1 MPTSIVFIDNSAIY
15 NHEHGIAIFAGSYT
29 IKDKTAPFTPNLPPY
44 EIPLV
49 GKIEV
54 TNTTVDNISTYT
66 TSSFKYISLFE
77 DAKLSL
83 INVNAPDL
91 EINLF
96 GDAHLT
102 VQNSTIGTIIAR
114 QSSTVTV
121 RNSTVSKIYDAL
133 SSLLNIYLALNVDPL
148 GLDSVI
154 TIEENSTITLVE
166 IAEGGDLDISD
177 SIIYNLTASSV
188 DVDHKVQV
196 TVDNVTVINEFT
208 LGPNTEGDIV
218 NLTNVGLTLLQGD
231 AYAHFVDSTLAFL
244 GVIQGATCLV
254 NTSYIGMLQDGII
267 GLFGVTTVN
276 NYQIS
281 GSYGTNYINNTI
293 IDGLTSIGVRQFAS
307 IAAIAPAGPG
317 TTIVIV
323 EDCANSFTSI
333 LAAEYANITMKNV
346 STSYLIGLGN
356 SIIKAEN
363 MTIAA
368 VQSTDSAQVN
378 IINSA
383 IAGMYVP
390 LDLGGGVIIN
400 MPICIVAEKNSKL
413 TLINVTTNA
422 VSAYDSSELVLD
434 NVSISILEIATL
446 GKVRVTSS
454 YLAGGGQ
461 TILGAIKIHD
471 IPSVGNEAGDVIIE
485 YAVIGLASVFGSANI
500 TLSNCYFGATGALLY
515 GIVVSGANTVNINTG
530 VISGTCSNYTKI
542 DAATKATI
550 FAAFLNNIEVND
562 TATVNI
568 NDYVSIP
575 GLAQLNYSINAYH
588 NAKVN
593 VENGTLGLV
602 RLFNDTTTKINATEV
617 VMPSNT
623 GIAAILTAHK
633 AYFEAN
639 NSDIKAILCYRED
652 KSTQYAGKVTNSDV
666 YMAYLL
672 GYTRL
677 RLETVTVYLYA
688 VVMAGVDNR
697 VYALEVINSTFF
709 PAFGATLSA
718 VSWAPTA

>member
-1 MPTSIVFIDNSAIY
+1 MPTPIVFIDNSAIY

-29 IKDKTAPFTPNLPPY
+29 IKDQTAPFTPNLPPY

-54 TNTTVDNISTYT
+54 TNTTVDNSSTYS
-66 TSSFKYISLFE
+66 TSSFKYINLFM

-83 INVNAPDL
+83 INVNAPNL

-121 RNSTVSKIYDAL
+121 RNSTVNKIYDAL

-154 TIEENSTITLVE
+154 NIEENSTISLIQ

-188 DVDHKVQV
+188 DVDHKAQV
-196 TVDNVTVINEFT
+196 TVDNINVVNEFI
-208 LGPNTEGDIV
+208 LGQNTEGNIV
-218 NLTNVGLTLLQGD
+218 NLTNTGLTLLQGD
-231 AYAHFVDSTLAFL
+231 AYAHFIDMNTVML
-244 GVIQGATCLV
+244 GVIQGATCLI
-254 NTSYIGMLQDGII
+254 NNSNIGMLQDGIV
-267 GLFGVTTVN
+267 GLSGVTIVK
-276 NYQIS
+276 NYQIT
-281 GSYGTNYINNTI
+281 GSYGINYINNTI
-293 IDGLTSIGVRQFAS
+293 IDGFTSVGVRQFSS
-307 IAAIAPAGPG
+307 IAAITPAGPG
-317 TTIVIV
+317 STVVIV

-356 SIIKAEN
+356 SIIQAEN
-363 MTIAA
+363 MTISAL
-368 VQSTDSAQVN
+368 QSTDSAQVN

-383 IAGMYVP
+383 ITGMYIP
-390 LDLGGGVIIN
+390 LDLGGGVILS
-400 MPICIVAEKNSKL
+400 MPICAVTEKNSKL
-413 TLINVTTNA
+413 ELTNVTANA
-422 VSAYDSSELVLD
+422 LSAYDSSELLLD

-446 GKVRVTSS
+446 GKVRITSS
-454 YLAGGGQ
+454 YLTGGGQ
-461 TILGAIKIHD
+461 TVLGAIKIHD

-485 YAVIGLASVFGSANI
+485 YAIIGLASIFGSANV
-500 TLSNCYFGATGALLY
+500 TLQNCYFGATGALLY
-515 GIVVSGANTVNINTG
+515 GVVVSGANTVNINTG

-550 FAAFLNNIEVND
+550 FAAFLNNIEIND

-568 NDYVSIP
+568 NNYVSIP

-588 NAKVN
+588 NAKLN

-602 RLFNDTTTKINATEV
+602 RLFNDTTTKINSTEV

-623 GIAAILTAHK
+623 GIAAILAANK

-639 NSDIKAILCYRED
+639 NSDIKAILCYREE
-652 KSTQYAGKVTNSDV
+652 KSTQYAAKVTNSDV

-688 VVMAGVDNR
+688 IVMAGVDNR

-718 VSWAPTA
+718 ISWAPTA